1 MPPTTLK
8 LPPELKQRIQAVA
21 AKRGQSVHAFMLGAI
36 EHETSLAEQR
46 EQFVTAA
53 VEARD
58 EFGRTRSGYDAADV
72 HAYFRARVAGKRATP
87 PKAKRWR
94 R

>member
-21 AKRGQSVHAFMLGAI
+21 AKRGESVHAFMIGAI
-36 EHETSLAEQR
+36 ELETTLAEQR
-46 EQFVTAA
+46 ADFVGDAL
-53 VEARD
+53 EARD
-58 EFGRTRSGYDAADV
+58 ELERTRSGYDAADV
-72 HAYFRARVAGKRATP
+72 HAYFRARAAGKRATP
-87 PKAKRWR
+87 PKARRWR